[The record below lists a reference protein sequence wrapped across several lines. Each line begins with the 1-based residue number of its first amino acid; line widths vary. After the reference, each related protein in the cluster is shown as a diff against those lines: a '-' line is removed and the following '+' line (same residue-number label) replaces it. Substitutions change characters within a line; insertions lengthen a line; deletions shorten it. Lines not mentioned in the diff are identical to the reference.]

1 LLFKEEDSVLVGDG
15 GELLLLEYGS
25 EEDNMLLLS
34 FGCFAKEPLDDKI
47 QRKSGEHHILPPD
60 P

>member
-1 LLFKEEDSVLVGDG
+1 MAQRIVP
-15 GELLLLEYGS
+15 LEQL
-25 EEDNMLLLS
+25 EQWE
-34 FGCFAKEPLDDKI
+34 EPLDDKI